1 MKIRLLF
8 FAILREITGTDQQEL
23 EVPQGTSAT
32 DLWELLRS
40 RYPRLSGYSH
50 PPMVA
55 VNESFASP
63 ESILS
68 EGDVVAFIPPVSGG

>member
-23 EVPQGTSAT
+23 EVPHGTSAT
-32 DLWELLRS
+32 QLWELLRS
-40 RYPRLSGYSH
+40 RYPRLSAYSH

-63 ESILS
+63 ESALAD
-68 EGDVVAFIPPVSGG
+68 GDVVAFIPPVSGG